1 MASNLT
7 RDHVPDDDALGVAID
22 DYEIKH
28 FGAGIHLD
36 LPSGNLRAERLVG
49 AKEKLLA
56 GLPSGIEGPRD
67 LRAAEGA
74 VCQEATVLAR
84 KGNPL
89 CNALVDDRGADFGQA
104 VNIGFARPK
113 VTALD
118 GVVEETITLS
128 PSF

>member
-49 AKEKLLA
+49 TTEKLLA

-74 VCQEATVLAR
+74 VCQEATGASRAKGTPCATHWSMIEALTSAR
-84 KGNPL
+84 
-89 CNALVDDRGADFGQA
+89 R
-104 VNIGFARPK
+104 
-113 VTALD
+113 
-118 GVVEETITLS
+118 
-128 PSF
+128 